1 MMLRKIEFIFSLSML
16 GAVVL
21 YLFGMPMVGSM
32 VIVSTA
38 ILALFYMYL
47 SFAILNG
54 IRGRLIF
61 TKGTFKEINNLRI
74 IGTVALGLCYSLVL
88 ITMLFTLMLWPS
100 MLVNL
105 IVAIIGLLIGGGLS
119 LWKFMKDKNPVY
131 KGIIVRTSIFLILAI
146 GLLVLPKYSVLEWR
160 YGDHPEYVEAFKAR
174 DQNPSDPKL
183 IEKLEEER
191 LKVLEEE
198 TP

>member
-1 MMLRKIEFIFSLSML
+1 MLKKIELIFWLNML
-16 GAVVL
+16 GAIAF

-38 ILALFYMYL
+38 ILSLFYMYL

-54 IRGRLIF
+54 IRGRKIF

-105 IVAIIGLLIGGGLS
+105 IAAIAGLLIGGGLS
-119 LWKFMKDKNPVY
+119 IWKFLQQNNPVY
-131 KGIIVRTSIFLILAI
+131 KGILLRTSLFLFIAI

-160 YGDHPEYVEAFKAR
+160 YGDHPGYVEAFKAR
-174 DQNPSDPKL
+174 DQHPSDPKL

-191 LKVLEEE
+191 LKILEEE
-198 TP
+198 VP